1 MEILFV
7 LGNGFDLQLGLPTS
21 YGDFYRYYQSI
32 PTKSEAVKKLKSSI
46 SNDKKSWSDLEIA
59 LGSYTDSCE
68 SADEFCEAY
77 DDIQR
82 ELQNYLLE
90 VDKLISSDAFD
101 INANSNTIISGIVDP
116 QRSFSPDIARAISQ
130 QWNEIKEG
138 QNSRDVMVNVVTF
151 NYTHTIEHFIDQL
164 ERSRDRRFVSGI
176 IHLHREILPNNS
188 IWFGVDNSD
197 QIANVRFRDEVE
209 VEYRLVKPLILESS
223 GGYDHINFTRS
234 IETADVICIFGASL
248 GDSDLTWAKSIF
260 KRVALGVPTLLFVK
274 DNERYLSDNQQ
285 LIAKNKHKKLLRDRF
300 EQLGLTFD
308 ESNMN
313 LQIAINSD
321 IFTDS
326 TTNNHDANLNIL
338 LNKLGVTPKSE

>member
-21 YGDFYRYYQSI
+21 YGDFYRYYQGV
-32 PTKSEAVKKLKSSI
+32 PTKSEAVKKLKTNI
-46 SNDKKSWSDLEIA
+46 SDDKKNWSDLEIA
-59 LGSYTDSCE
+59 LGNYTSCCE
-68 SADEFCEAY
+68 SIDEFCEAY

-116 QRSFSPDIARAISQ
+116 QRAFSPDIARAISH

-138 QNSRDVMVNVVTF
+138 QNSSDVRVNIVTF
-151 NYTHTIEHFIDQL
+151 NYTHTIEHFIERL
-164 ERSRDRRFVSGI
+164 ESPRGRFVNRI
-176 IHLHREILPNNS
+176 IHLHREILPNYS
-188 IWFGVDNSD
+188 IWLGVDNSV
-197 QIANVRFRDEVE
+197 QIANTQFQDKEEVK
-209 VEYRLVKPLILESS
+209 YRLVKPLILENS
-223 GGYDHINFTRS
+223 GGYDHVNCTSS
-234 IETADVICIFGASL
+234 IETSDAICIFGASL
-248 GDSDLTWAKSIF
+248 GDSDLTWAKRIF
-260 KRVALGVPTLLFVK
+260 KRVVSGVPTLLFLK
-274 DNERYLSDNQQ
+274 DNEQYLSDNQK
-285 LIAKNKHKKLLRDRF
+285 LIAKSNHNRLLRDRF
-300 EQLGLTFD
+300 EQLGLTSD
-308 ESNMN
+308 ESSMN

-326 TTNNHDANLNIL
+326 APNNHDANLNIL